1 MDKMRKVGR
10 NMCEITEEYLL
21 LFNAVTDAENT
32 LLRLREDLI
41 AAQQRAEEL
50 YIGRDRTE
58 FDREKKIG

>member
-1 MDKMRKVGR
+1 
-10 NMCEITEEYLL
+10 MCEITEEYLL